1 MAETETKTGV
11 LLGNVA
17 ARLREELG
25 VLYLVGRNPAPS
37 DERASAYFEQSRL
50 RVTRLAR
57 NMETDAALMRGE
69 AFERENEDIVRL
81 ISDICEGA
89 ADLAEYLK
97 LSLTFQCAE
106 EAHICAVHAEY
117 MRQLAYHL
125 ASNAMKNASPG
136 GHVRVSLRFPKAER
150 RILLSVSD
158 DGAGIAA
165 DRLPSIFDDFR
176 RDGRGGLGLPI
187 CKRIAEGHGGFI
199 AVKSKLGKGS
209 EFTLSIP
216 DEAKKTVKFRRP
228 DFHVPDGG
236 IHPALL
242 WLSDALPPE
251 AFQIGEQP

>member
-1 MAETETKTGV
+1 MAEAEKNTGI

-17 ARLREELG
+17 ARLRDELSL
-25 VLYLVGRNPAPS
+25 LYLAGRNLAPS
-37 DERASAYFEQSRL
+37 ESRASAYFEQSRL

-57 NMETDAALMRGE
+57 NMETGAALMRGE
-69 AFERENEDIVRL
+69 AFERENEDIVGL
-81 ISDICEGA
+81 ISDVCEGA
-89 ADLAEYLK
+89 ADLAGYLK
-97 LSLTFQCAE
+97 ISLTFQCME

-117 MRQLAYHL
+117 MRQLTYHL
-125 ASNAMKNASPG
+125 LSNALKSAAPG
-136 GHVRVSLRFPKAER
+136 GHVRVSLRFPKAEGR
-150 RILLSVSD
+150 VLLSASD
-158 DGAGIAA
+158 DGSGIAA
-165 DRLPSIFDDFR
+165 DRLPALFDDFR
-176 RDGRGGLGLPI
+176 RDGRGGMGLPI

-199 AVKSKLGKGS
+199 AAKSKLGKGS

-251 AFQIGEQP
+251 AFQIGDSL